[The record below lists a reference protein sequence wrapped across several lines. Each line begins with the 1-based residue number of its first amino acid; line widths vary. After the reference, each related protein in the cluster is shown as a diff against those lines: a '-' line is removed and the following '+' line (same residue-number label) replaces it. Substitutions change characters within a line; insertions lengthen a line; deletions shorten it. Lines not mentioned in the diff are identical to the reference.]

1 MCGLIGVELTI
12 TILCRN
18 HSVQVL
24 ASPTE
29 NMGTLLNA
37 VHSVHIGGE
46 LKLSN
51 AIQVAQLALK
61 HRRTKTGA
69 FTYHSLT
76 NAGIDPPH
84 FTDCRL

>member
-1 MCGLIGVELTI
+1 MCGTRIELTMY
-12 TILCRN
+12 ILIIIIMLLLF
-18 HSVQVL
+18 SVQVL

-69 FTYHSLT
+69 FSIACFPMVVSWKGRT
-76 NAGIDPPH
+76 
-84 FTDCRL
+84 